1 MSFDYAQLPTALCV
15 GDIIGYDETKLNDVM
30 ERIASCK
37 GMHLTIFGTGRPIT
51 EEHNLMKVLAFH
63 CVAKHFPFVSISFGG
78 FKSVI
83 PLSRTHAIRL
93 ITNKNVNAHEPAF
106 SVSQAAETTTHAV
119 AAALSNLKDK
129 LPSVRLDGEK
139 VR

>member
-1 MSFDYAQLPTALCV
+1 M

-63 CVAKHFPFVSISFGG
+63 CVEKHFPFISISLGG

-93 ITNKNVNAHEPAF
+93 ITNKSVGAQNSSF

-119 AAALSNLKDK
+119 VAALSNIKDK
-129 LPSVRLDGEK
+129 LPSVRTDSEK

>member
-1 MSFDYAQLPTALCV
+1 M
-15 GDIIGYDETKLNDVM
+15 GDIIGYDETKLNNVM
-30 ERIASCK
+30 ERIAPCK

-63 CVAKHFPFVSISFGG
+63 CVAKHFPFVSISLGG

-93 ITNKNVNAHEPAF
+93 LTNKNVAEHNSSF

-119 AAALSNLKDK
+119 AAALSNFKDK
-129 LPSVRLDGEK
+129 LPNVKPDSEK